1 MPMWL
6 IHDDFRFFDIKWSKD
21 HTNGEKEIAK
31 VALRVYREVFH
42 SLE

>member
-6 IHDDFRFFDIKWSKD
+6 IHVYFRFFDIKWSKN
-21 HTNGEKEIAK
+21 HTDGGKEIAK
-31 VALRVYREVFH
+31 VALRVCRKVVH